1 MPALRALVAS
11 GHVWCPQGTV
21 GCEAPQLQI
30 SVFGIR
36 PSFGLRVLGFGFQ
49 PPVVMTITELLESV
63 RRVEVRTNR
72 LVNDTMVGAYL
83 SHFKG
88 RGMDFEE
95 LREYIP
101 GDEVRDIDWNV
112 TYRMGRPFVKRF
124 REEREL
130 TMVLAM
136 DVSASSAFG
145 SLRRTKR
152 QFAAEIAGTL
162 AISAARS
169 SDKVALLLFTDQVE
183 LFLPPRKGRRHILRL
198 IRVMLFFEPK
208 HRGTNI
214 PAALGFLNRV
224 LNRRSIV
231 FLLTD
236 FLHSFGPALAQS
248 GPGRGT
254 LEELGLTNVRH
265 DLVCMHLH
273 DPRESALPA
282 AGLLTIEDAE
292 TGELLEVDSSRAA
305 VREKFANINAERL
318 AELDRAFRRAGVDT
332 LRFSTAEPFAQTLQ
346 AFFET
351 RRGRRRG

>member
-1 MPALRALVAS
+1 
-11 GHVWCPQGTV
+11 
-21 GCEAPQLQI
+21 
-30 SVFGIR
+30 
-36 PSFGLRVLGFGFQ
+36 
-49 PPVVMTITELLESV
+49 MTIAELLETV

-112 TYRMGRPFVKRF
+112 TYRMGRPFVKRY

-130 TMVLAM
+130 AMVLAV

-152 QFAAEIAGTL
+152 QFAAEIAATL

-198 IRVMLFFEPK
+198 IREMLSFEPK

-214 PAALGFLNRV
+214 PAALAF
-224 LNRRSIV
+224 
-231 FLLTD
+231 
-236 FLHSFGPALAQS
+236 P
-248 GPGRGT
+248 
-254 LEELGLTNVRH
+254 E
-265 DLVCMHLH
+265 
-273 DPRESALPA
+273 
-282 AGLLTIEDAE
+282 
-292 TGELLEVDSSRAA
+292 SRAA
-305 VREKFANINAERL
+305 PA
-318 AELDRAFRRAGVDT
+318 LDRVPAD
-332 LRFSTAEPFAQTLQ
+332 RFSAQLRPRLRP
-346 AFFET
+346 T
-351 RRGRRRG
+351 RPRPRHAAGNRPHQRPPRPGLRAPA